1 MRLTDIVTKC
11 HLVEIEKRKNCD
23 FEVFVGEVRT
33 VLFIG
38 IRVISIPD
46 NKISTTFA
54 NLKSEKM

>member
-1 MRLTDIVTKC
+1 MTKC

-23 FEVFVGEVRT
+23 FEVFNAVVCAA
-33 VLFIG
+33 LFIG